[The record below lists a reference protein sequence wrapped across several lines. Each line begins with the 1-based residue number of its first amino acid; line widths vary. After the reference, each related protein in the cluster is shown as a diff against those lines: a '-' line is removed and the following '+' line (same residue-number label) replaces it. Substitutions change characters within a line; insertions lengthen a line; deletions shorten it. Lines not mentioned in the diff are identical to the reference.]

1 MTQTKNIAIIG
12 YGNVGRGFYEL
23 YNKLSD
29 PGFRVSAIAERH
41 PEKLPGELR
50 SLFRLAAEVVHD
62 PDIDLVVEV
71 TNNADEAFTLV
82 EEALREG
89 KKVVSANKKMLAR
102 NLKTLEPFIRQ
113 GRLRFEAAACASI
126 PVFRII
132 DGFYSQEPLT
142 RIRGVFN
149 GTCNYLL
156 SRMAG
161 EGRALPEL
169 IADAQA
175 LGFAEADPTDD
186 VEGHDTLYKLI
197 LLAYSAWGQVLSPAT
212 VQRGG
217 ISGVKPADV
226 KAAAVKGQA
235 LEVRP
240 DRSIRCVAARKIQVL
255 RSLEVGEVEV
265 EVIVPG
271 TAIDGVRTLATGDVD
286 VIVPGSGIDAVRPR
300 VAVEGVGVV
309 TPDQAVVALPA
320 LQVIAAREPDQ
331 RVIARLA
338 VEVVVLRGTGE

>member
-23 YNKLSD
+23 YNKITD
-29 PGFRVSAIAERH
+29 PGFRISAIAERH

-50 SLFRLAAEVVHD
+50 SLFRLASEVVHD

-132 DGFYSQEPLT
+132 DSFYSQEPLT
-142 RIRGVFN
+142 RIRGIFN

-156 SRMAG
+156 TRMEG

-197 LLAYSAWGQVLSPAT
+197 LLAYSAWGQVLSPAQI
-212 VQRGG
+212 QRGG
-217 ISGVKPADV
+217 ISGVEPEDV
-226 KAAAVKGQA
+226 LAAKAKGQR
-235 LEVRP
+235 LKL
-240 DRSIRCVAARKIQVL
+240 VADATWDGRHLHAR
-255 RSLEVGEVEV
+255 
-265 EVIVPG
+265 
-271 TAIDGVRTLATGDVD
+271 
-286 VIVPGSGIDAVRPR
+286 
-300 VAVEGVGVV
+300 VGVEAV
-309 TPDQAVVALPA
+309 TPEDPIFATTAENNI
-320 LQVIAAREPDQ
+320 LQVFGEWSGPQHYVGRGAGSWPTGKAVLQDVTDLLKPDNIPAA
-331 RVIARLA
+331 INRLA
-338 VEVVVLRGTGE
+338 FLN